1 MKSWVSTFHIFVDNT
16 SFLEIR
22 AVHKLLQFSQEV
34 AQKVPR
40 IPKVAFNFFSVR
52 DWLTTSIKIK

>member
-1 MKSWVSTFHIFVDNT
+1 MMKSWVSTFHIFVDNT

-52 DWLTTSIKIK
+52 D